1 MSNFLK
7 LLHVLPRKLKKRV
20 CGRKYIHVRQ
30 FVKKKNVNWRIC
42 KFVEIN
48 CTEWIEDWIYFEAN
62 KFSNRVNVRAPIQF
76 GRESQLHHL
85 TKWLFLKNRPIH
97 FYINRTSV
105 IKLIK
110 WNKLSPSSI
119 EIKALQSSP
128 FDACDR
134 SCTRQHT
141 RH

>member
-1 MSNFLK
+1 MNWGLN
-7 LLHVLPRKLKKRV
+7 LLR
-20 CGRKYIHVRQ
+20 G
-30 FVKKKNVNWRIC
+30 
-42 KFVEIN
+42 
-48 CTEWIEDWIYFEAN
+48 

-76 GRESQLHHL
+76 GRESQLHHH
-85 TKWLFLKNRPIH
+85 TKWIFLKNRPIH

-119 EIKALQSSP
+119 EINKALQSSP

-134 SCTRQHT
+134 AHASTRTTSLMRVKNSTCHLCLWHLLSGTWQQRKWKREQTHQI
-141 RH
+141 